1 MSPVSQRW
9 IDLGSQAAM
18 PYCVAKGMFLI
29 SIMSLDIES
38 FTIKRHN
45 ISAFENIQLHYFLT

>member
-18 PYCVAKGMFLI
+18 PNCVAKGKFLI
-29 SIMSLDIES
+29 S
-38 FTIKRHN
+38 N
-45 ISAFENIQLHYFLT
+45 ISVKNEIFKTT

>member
-38 FTIKRHN
+38 L
-45 ISAFENIQLHYFLT
+45 SAFEHI